1 MRALIQRVSQARV
14 QSDQEILAAIGRGLL
29 VFLGVGK
36 NDTPEAARWMAE
48 KIVRLRIFAD
58 DQDKMNHSVQDI
70 GGSVLVVSQFTLYG
84 DTRHGNRP
92 GFDLAAAPPA
102 AEPLYELF
110 CQELR
115 RTGVPVQTG
124 RFAASMQVD
133 LVNDGP
139 VTFWLEYPD

>member
-1 MRALIQRVSQARV
+1 MRALIQRVSQASV
-14 QSDQEILAAIGRGLL
+14 QADQETLAEIGRGLL

-36 NDTPEAARWMAE
+36 NDTPGAARWMAE

-58 DQDKMNHSVQDI
+58 DQDKMNRSVQDI

-92 GFDLAAAPPA
+92 GFDLAAAPSA

-115 RTGVPVQTG
+115 RTGVTVQTG
-124 RFAASMQVD
+124 RFAASMKVG